1 MFDSSDLALPLSERV
16 RATGR
21 PARVVDVSAVHY
33 FWFGRRL
40 WLSGLGLCVQASL
53 LLVSGV
59 FLLTQM
65 SSTPNLVVQIAL
77 TGALLT
83 LCGIAMLWRAAS
95 DFMAGLRIDRKGV
108 RVHLGWTRFFVPWQ
122 NIERWSVNQ
131 PRIPEL
137 PAVTLWLNNK
147 KQPVVVTGAQADE
160 SVRHEI
166 QEVLRAFAY
175 GKEAD

>member
-1 MFDSSDLALPLSERV
+1 MFDSSDLAIPMSERV

-21 PARVVDVSAVHY
+21 PAKLVDVNAVHY

-40 WLSGLGLCVQASL
+40 WLSGLGLCVQAAL
-53 LLVSGV
+53 LLVSGM

-77 TGALLT
+77 TGTLLT
-83 LCGIAMLWRAAS
+83 LGGLAVLWRAAS
-95 DFMAGLRIDRKGV
+95 DFMAGLRIERKGV
-108 RVHLGWTRFFVPWQ
+108 RVHLGWTRYFVPWQ
-122 NIERWSVNQ
+122 NIERWSVSQ

-137 PAVTLWLNNK
+137 PAVTLWLSNK
-147 KQPVVVTGAQADE
+147 EQPVVVTGTQANEADCQ
-160 SVRHEI
+160 EI